1 MILNGFSGY
10 MFVGKDVV
18 DGVSVLIGFM
28 FVRRKIVADGMSVL
42 NMEKQTKLLSKRM
55 KKGGKMIE
63 NDKNP

>member
-1 MILNGFSGY
+1 

-55 KKGGKMIE
+55 KKGEKMIE
-63 NDKNP
+63 GFR